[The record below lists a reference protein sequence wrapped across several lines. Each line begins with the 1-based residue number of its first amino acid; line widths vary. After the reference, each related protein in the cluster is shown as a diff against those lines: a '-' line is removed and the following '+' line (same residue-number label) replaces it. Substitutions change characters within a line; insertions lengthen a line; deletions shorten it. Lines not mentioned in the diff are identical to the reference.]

1 MQRLLQRPI
10 VPFRVTCCLPRPWQ
24 RYGSRRYGR
33 AVEYDHLDGGH
44 AVAQG
49 PFTVRRYDT
58 VEREL
63 TARIRRRNELGSQ
76 VMGELVSALPRM
88 KAAPFLHFGDLNS
101 NRCPCRPGK
110 THY

>member
-1 MQRLLQRPI
+1 MERLLQRPI
-10 VPFRVTCCLPRPWQ
+10 VPCRVTCCLPRPWQ

-63 TARIRRRNELGSQ
+63 TARIRRRNELGLPSYGGTRLRATPDEGST
-76 VMGELVSALPRM
+76 VFALRR
-88 KAAPFLHFGDLNS
+88 S
-101 NRCPCRPGK
+101 
-110 THY
+110 